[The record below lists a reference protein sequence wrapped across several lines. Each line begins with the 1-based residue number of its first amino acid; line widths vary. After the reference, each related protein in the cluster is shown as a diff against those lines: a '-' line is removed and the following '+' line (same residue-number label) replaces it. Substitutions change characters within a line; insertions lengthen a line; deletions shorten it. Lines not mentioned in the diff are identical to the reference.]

1 MRVSTLALG
10 LISVVSAAVIE
21 ERTYPVV
28 PGSGFSTG
36 EPIDGNGKGGWMDMD
51 FEGKSF
57 GGRLGATPEIFR
69 ASPAAF
75 YIYLSS
81 QLSTICQCILLTL
94 RSG

>member
-36 EPIDGNGKGGWMDMD
+36 EPIDGNGKGGPI
-51 FEGKSF
+51 
-57 GGRLGATPEIFR
+57 LGNTFPILISAEN
-69 ASPAAF
+69 
-75 YIYLSS
+75 
-81 QLSTICQCILLTL
+81 IC
-94 RSG
+94 